1 MRYLRG
7 FRDGRSAAALAA
19 ALAAAVDPMREYHL
33 MEFCGGHTHAIFRY
47 GVEDLLPPN
56 VRLVHGPGCPVC
68 VLAVPRLDAAIAL
81 AQRPEVTLVSYGD
94 MMRVP
99 ASRRRSL
106 LKVRAQGADV
116 RMAYSATEALEIAA
130 AEPGRHVVLFAIGF
144 ETTAP
149 ATAHVVFEAQRR
161 GLDNFSVYCNH
172 VLTPPAIQ
180 AILQAPDGAAGP
192 QPGPVRVD
200 GFVGPA
206 HVSAVIG
213 SQPYEHF
220 ARQFRRPVV
229 IAGFEPLDVLQA
241 IRMLVDQL
249 NEGRSEVENEFTRGV
264 TRLGNLKA
272 QELMGRVFEPRSRF
286 AWRGLG
292 DLAQGGLQIR
302 AQYAHFDAERRFAV
316 KEEPAVENAA
326 CQCPSII
333 RGTKIPTDCAI
344 FGTVCTPR
352 NPIGSCMVSAEG
364 TCAAFFKYRRGLD
377 EAGAG
382 RLRAAVPATDGVALA
397 TARGA

>member
-7 FRDGRSAAALAA
+7 FREGRPAVALAA

-47 GVEDLLPPN
+47 GVEDLLPRN

-81 AQRPEVTLVSYGD
+81 AQQPGVTLVSYGD

-99 ASRRRSL
+99 ATRRRSL
-106 LKVRAQGADV
+106 LKARALGADV
-116 RMAYSATEALEIAA
+116 RMAYSAHEALDIAT
-130 AEPGRHVVLFAIGF
+130 AETGRHVVFFAIGF

-149 ATAHVVFEAQRR
+149 ATAHVLIEAQRR

-180 AILQAPDGAAGP
+180 AILQPPDGGAGRDAV
-192 QPGPVRVD
+192 PVRVD

-220 ARQFRRPVV
+220 ARQFQRPVV

-249 NEGRSEVENEFTRGV
+249 NDGRAEVENEFTRGV
-264 TRLGNLKA
+264 TRPGNLKA
-272 QELMGRVFEPRSRF
+272 QEMMDRVFEPRPSF

-292 DLAQGGLQIR
+292 ELAQGGLQIR
-302 AQYAHFDAERRFAV
+302 PRFAHFDAERRFAM

-333 RGTKIPTDCAI
+333 RGTKRPTDCTI

-364 TCAAFFKYRRGLD
+364 TCAAYFKYRRGLD
-377 EAGAG
+377 GVRAGVPQP
-382 RLRAAVPATDGVALA
+382 AAAPNDVIPGA
-397 TARGA
+397 TAHTA